1 MDRVRFEDDERLD
14 IPDTKALQTLV
25 YEYIGR
31 FLGAMMGRP
40 LYEKNT
46 AFGGWLVCNTAVN
59 AEGKNEA
66 QPFTLSED
74 FNTLSI
80 SSGQFYS
87 ATFTNAGVSAEI
99 LQYNPSATQQDTL
112 SLDLSSFR
120 ASSTPFTV
128 WAYPQDKPSNTENRK
143 FWDAL
148 SQTEVTGT
156 LSTQTVR
163 TVAFVASSGSSAP
176 SNVPSGI
183 KPFKIGK
190 CTDYGVMENKPLILP
205 IFAFD
210 AKFSES
216 MNQLTGDSYLM
227 QLQGE
232 DVDLENT
239 GFGLIGHMQALRT
252 NIAALYDSDFSK
264 TGSTWLDPTLVST
277 SVGIRQIDDQLSKL
291 ESVLESNGLTEAGE
305 FSALSSDFDVL
316 NKKVQHVE
324 TMFNSGSLCIRSWA
338 RFNKDGSLTDFS
350 AGVFGKN
357 IKPYGGP
364 GSTGADTEG
373 GNVRQTQGIYAIR
386 FYYYIAGSTGG
397 QGTTGP
403 GVNYKNFN
411 GQLFKTGS
419 PFGCVHVSCEHPMD
433 ENLFDDLGS
442 HFRSAAVEDMGT
454 GNDSVGYYHDFRVV
468 IANAANQTV
477 EDSPFTIM
485 LLGPG
490 NSVD

>member
-46 AFGGWLVCNTAVN
+46 AFGGWLVCNTTKN
-59 AEGKNEA
+59 AAGKNQAE
-66 QPFTLSED
+66 PFTLSAD

-87 ATFTNAGVSAEI
+87 ATFTNAGVTAEI
-99 LQYNPSATQQDTL
+99 LQYNPSSTQQDTV

-120 ASSTPFTV
+120 STKTPFTI
-128 WAYPQDKPSNTENRK
+128 WAYPQDTPSNTENRK

-148 SQTEVTGT
+148 AQNEVTGT
-156 LSTQTVR
+156 LATR
-163 TVAFVASSGSSAP
+163 TARTIAFVASSGSNAP
-176 SNVPSGI
+176 SNVPSGV

-190 CTDYGVMENKPLILP
+190 CTDFTINENIPSVLP
-205 IFAFD
+205 VFAFD

-216 MNQLTGDSYLM
+216 MNQLTGDSYLL

-232 DVDLENT
+232 GVDLENT

-277 SVGIRQIDDQLSKL
+277 SVGIQQIDEQLTKL

-305 FSALSSDFDVL
+305 FAALSSDFDVL

-324 TMFNSGSLCIRSWA
+324 TLFNSGSLCVRSWA
-338 RFNKDGSLTDFS
+338 RFNKDGALTDFS

-364 GSTGADTEG
+364 GSTGAGIEG
-373 GNVRQTQGIYAIR
+373 GAVRQTEGIYAIR

-397 QGTTGP
+397 QGSTGP
-403 GVNYKNFN
+403 GMNYKNFN
-411 GQLFKTGS
+411 GQLFKTDS
-419 PFGCVHVSCEHPMD
+419 PFGCVHVTCEHPSD
-433 ENLFDDLGS
+433 EVLFDGAGS
-442 HFRSAAVEDMGT
+442 HFRSAGVEDLGT
-454 GNDSVGYYHDFRVV
+454 GTDSIGSFHDYRVV
-468 IANAANQTV
+468 IANSANQVV
-477 EDSPFTIM
+477 EDTSFTIM

-490 NSVD
+490 KSV